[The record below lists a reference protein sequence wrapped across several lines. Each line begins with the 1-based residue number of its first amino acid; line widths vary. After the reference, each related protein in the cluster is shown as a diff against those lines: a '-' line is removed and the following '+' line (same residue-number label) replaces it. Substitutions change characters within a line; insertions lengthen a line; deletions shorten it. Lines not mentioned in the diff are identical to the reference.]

1 MLTIQLQ
8 LVLVCLQVKGGVVVA
23 SSPHVLQCAAPTH
36 CLSDSTVTSLR
47 PRRPPLQT
55 FVSRGSVHDRLRLP
69 VITETSRAPCS
80 PLFPFPTSPHLR
92 AALAT
97 RGQRLAD
104 QGSHLCE
111 VSHGA
116 EAYTPVVL
124 SLRSVTSTVALWFYE
139 NETAQVLRSMKA
151 LDPGFSMEG
160 CERELREYIVP
171 EVVDVYL
178 SADNEALKVWCP
190 EAIRSH
196 RRFITYNVL
205 WATMEQYLRQG
216 MQPDLKALD
225 IRQVDVS
232 TGRFLEDNTPVFVIT
247 FTAQEVLL
255 FCDRKTREVVVG
267 AEDRVEQ
274 CNYAAVVTCV
284 EEDLE
289 NELTGGWK
297 VIEWLAGRGACMY
310 GNLACSDF

>member
-1 MLTIQLQ
+1 
-8 LVLVCLQVKGGVVVA
+8 
-23 SSPHVLQCAAPTH
+23 
-36 CLSDSTVTSLR
+36 
-47 PRRPPLQT
+47 
-55 FVSRGSVHDRLRLP
+55 
-69 VITETSRAPCS
+69 
-80 PLFPFPTSPHLR
+80 
-92 AALAT
+92 
-97 RGQRLAD
+97 
-104 QGSHLCE
+104 
-111 VSHGA
+111 
-116 EAYTPVVL
+116 
-124 SLRSVTSTVALWFYE
+124 LRSVTSTVALWFYE

-196 RRFITYNVL
+196 HRFITYNVL
-205 WATMEQYLRQG
+205 WATMEQYLCQG

-232 TGRFLEDNTPVFVIT
+232 TGRFLEDNTPVFMIT

-255 FCDRKTREVVVG
+255 FRDRKTREVVVG

-297 VIEWLAGRGACMY
+297 VIEVRFFLLLFPCTRNAIGDG
-310 GNLACSDF
+310 G